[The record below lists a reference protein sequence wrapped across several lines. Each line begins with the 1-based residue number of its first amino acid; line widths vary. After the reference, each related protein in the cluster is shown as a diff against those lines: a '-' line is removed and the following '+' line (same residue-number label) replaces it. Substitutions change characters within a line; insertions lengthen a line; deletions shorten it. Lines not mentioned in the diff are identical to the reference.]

1 MVAIGWSIFLKT
13 FTRQT
18 DGVGGDNPSWDILIR
33 KLDFQSQMK
42 IYQQSQRL
50 ADVVNEN
57 AEHELRKFRR
67 HIRDDKYMYVA
78 TRLTLT
84 IKFLYNNIPLVP
96 ENVQIQIIGLSTELS
111 SGYSKNKMK
120 FKPDLGY
127 KLSKSSH

>member
-1 MVAIGWSIFLKT
+1 MNCKEPTGGPPLID
-13 FTRQT
+13 RQILGKSQYRSSPRFVT
-18 DGVGGDNPSWDILIR
+18 VGDDNPAWDILIR

-78 TRLTLT
+78 TRLTL
-84 IKFLYNNIPLVP
+84 IGS
-96 ENVQIQIIGLSTELS
+96 QI
-111 SGYSKNKMK
+111 
-120 FKPDLGY
+120 
-127 KLSKSSH
+127 